1 MSGIRTSV
9 VGPRSVVYGFT
20 LIELMVVVSVVAIIA
35 AVALPSYRNSV
46 IKGRRADAMAGISA
60 IQQSQERW
68 RGNNPAYSTSL
79 TDLGVVAPP
88 LYGLAITAPT
98 SDATTLSRGYI
109 VTATAQG
116 AQASDPECAR
126 MSVRMFE
133 GNLTYAGC
141 AACSTFTYTTSQPCF
156 RR

>member
-1 MSGIRTSV
+1 MADSPHFARRTS
-9 VGPRSVVYGFT
+9 PRGFT
-20 LIELMVVVSVVAIIA
+20 LIELMVTVAIVAIIT
-35 AVALPSYRNSV
+35 AVALPSYQNSV
-46 IKGRRADAMAGISA
+46 IKGRRADAMASIAA

-68 RGNNPAYSTSL
+68 RGNNPAYSI
-79 TDLGVVAPP
+79 DLGTTGLNISAPP
-88 LYGLAITAPT
+88 LYGLAVTAPN
-98 SDATTLSRGYI
+98 ATAGSLSRGYI

-133 GNLTYAGC
+133 GNLSYAGC
-141 AACSTFTYTTSQPCF
+141 AACSTFTYTPSQTCF